1 MLISYDLGEY
11 AFDLGAFFPM
21 SVFDR
26 ITEVRVRRPQLIL
39 QEAERRKRRAD
50 LAADGRLVL
59 LAADHPARMLTAVS
73 ENPIAMGDRYQY
85 LGRVLR
91 IITSPGIDGII
102 ATTDII
108 EDLLIVQALV
118 REAGGPVFLDQRVLL
133 GSMNRSGLAGSTW
146 ETDDRLTCFTAD
158 SLEDL
163 NLDGGKVVVRV
174 CLEEP
179 ELTNRTLEYCA
190 KAVSEC
196 NERGLPVFIEPV
208 PVAKVSGH
216 LRLKRTVID
225 VVKVIGVASALGDS
239 SRGLWL
245 EVPYCEAFDRI
256 ARSTTLPIV
265 VVAGAGTDDPT
276 PTLSQ
281 FADAVRARS
290 NVRGA
295 LVGRSVLFPGDDDP
309 LSLALSVNAVV
320 REGRDAEG
328 AIDRLMASRNQN
340 LDALTKWLTR

>member
-11 AFDLGAFFPM
+11 SFDLGAFFPP
-21 SVFDR
+21 SAFDR
-26 ITEVRVRRPQLIL
+26 ITDVRVRRPQLIL
-39 QEAERRKRRAD
+39 QEAERRKRRSD
-50 LAADGRLVL
+50 LAPDGRLVL
-59 LAADHPARMLTAVS
+59 LAADHPARMLTAVG

-85 LGRVLR
+85 LGRTLR
-91 IITSPGIDGII
+91 IITVPGVDGII
-102 ATTDII
+102 ATTDMI
-108 EDLLIVQALV
+108 EDLLIIQALV
-118 REAGGPVFLDQRVLL
+118 REAGGPTFLDQRVLL
-133 GSMNRSGLAGSTW
+133 GSMNRSGLAGSAW
-146 ETDDRLTCFTAD
+146 ETDDRLTCFSAD

-163 NLDGGKVVVRV
+163 NLDGGKVVVRI

-190 KAVSEC
+190 SAISDC

-208 PVAKVSGH
+208 PVAKVGGH

-245 EVPYCEAFDRI
+245 EVPYAEGFDRI

-265 VVAGAGTDDPT
+265 VVAGGATDDPT
-276 PTLSQ
+276 PMLGQ
-281 FADAVRARS
+281 FADAVRARA

-320 REGRDAEG
+320 REGRDVEG
-328 AIDRLMASRNQN
+328 ALDRLIASRNQSF
-340 LDALTKWLTR
+340 DALSRWLTR